1 MTNKPCLNHV
11 KLSSIIIL
19 VIVTAVISGLTSGII
34 VYSSY
39 GKNTGISYKTI
50 NSDKSLKEFLD
61 VYSQVT
67 NDYYENI
74 NKDELIKVAISSM
87 LDYLGEDY
95 TTFMTKDETSIL
107 DESLK
112 GEYEG
117 IGIIIQ
123 ENTIIQVFDDSP
135 ASAAGLKENDKII
148 KVNNENVTQKS
159 ASDISSI
166 IKNSKKKEISL
177 TILRD
182 EEQIDLTMQLSK
194 LYVPAISSEVIENT
208 SIGYISLATFSS
220 TVSNQV
226 EKSLEKFQDEHI
238 SSLIIDLRS
247 NSGGFLSAAED
258 VSNLFIEKGKVI
270 YSLKNKNGEKTIK
283 DITDS
288 KTNYKIIVLIDENT
302 ASAAEILAGALKD
315 SYGATLVG
323 KKSFGKGKVQQTV
336 RLSNGSMAKY
346 TSAKWYRP
354 NGECIDGVG
363 ITPDYEVDL
372 ELEKDKDGNITN
384 VTDSQL
390 NKAIELLS

>member
-39 GKNTGISYKTI
+39 GKNTGISYKTV

-208 SIGYISLATFSS
+208 SIGYISLASFSS

-372 ELEKDKDGNITN
+372 ELEKDKDGNIIN

>member
-182 EEQIDLTMQLSK
+182 EEQINLTMQLSK

>member
-372 ELEKDKDGNITN
+372 ELEKDKDGNIIN